1 MASFLER
8 FGGSKANVNYDAQA
22 TSSGVPL
29 EMPSSDD
36 TLEAIEAKLAA
47 LARVVLDGNSVAVA
61 TGYTGAAHTVRD
73 PVQLARMSMTP
84 MEIDMLDA
92 HNDGLSLPEIDWQ
105 RCVDEMPTGEKAR
118 QRMERRAAALRGIYQ
133 NPAIVAGNAV
143 WFTKNHEFML
153 PLVIAIAKVQAA
165 SRELGGGQT
174 ELSEMEMA
182 EVQTIHKANAIGL
195 QVVNDM
201 FRQLNAMVRKINS
214 SKDTLQAREHAL
226 KDKMADR
233 KPKQSIANKY
243 REAAGRAPI
252 TGEVNFR
259 AGTGGGRVERPSLL
273 AGTGLGQGSA
283 PTRTP
288 RAGPRPSTAA
298 PPAQSSAEMEY

>member
-1 MASFLER
+1 MASFAER
-8 FGGSKANVNYDAQA
+8 FGGSKANVDFEAMA
-22 TSSGVPL
+22 TQSGIPL
-29 EMPSSDD
+29 EMPTPDD
-36 TLEAIEAKLAA
+36 SLEAIESKLAA
-47 LARVVLDGNSVAVA
+47 LAKVVLEGKSVAVA
-61 TGYTGAAHTVRD
+61 TGYGGAAHTTRD
-73 PVQLARMSMTP
+73 PEQLARMSMTP
-84 MEIDMLDA
+84 LEVEMMEA
-92 HNDGLSLPEIDWQ
+92 FHEGVALPQVDWA
-105 RCVDEMPTGEKAR
+105 RSSDELPTGEKAR
-118 QRMERRAAALRGIYQ
+118 QRMERRAAALRGIYHTE
-133 NPAIVAGNAV
+133 AITPGNAV
-143 WFTKNHEFML
+143 WFTKNQEYLL
-153 PLVIAIAKVQAA
+153 PLVIAIAKCQAA
-165 SRELGGGQT
+165 TRELSGGQS

-182 EVQTIHKANAIGL
+182 EVQTIHKANAVGL